1 MGDQN
6 NEAEDQHASR
16 EQERDRKQWN
26 DVAARLE
33 RLRPLCD
40 QFASEIAKESAAQD
54 RIVEFFQNAQT
65 ADDTLRKLSE
75 LGGYAQSDLIA
86 AAIRVQRVTALR
98 VADLERAI
106 ADLRA
111 AQPADP
117 TGAHPYRS
125 GQRTASR
132 CPTGGAPA
140 RPSTTGRPA
149 SRPGALRRVY
159 GALAFVG
166 ACLPSARTMVRGV
179 AGTAVVALALVAWVA
194 CVVSGA
200 AHEMERDRA
209 CERSLP

>member
-1 MGDQN
+1 MARADR
-6 NEAEDQHASR
+6 DR
-16 EQERDRKQWN
+16 MKIEQEQDAYMVQFHKSNGSYVDRDPSSGFAN
-26 DVAARLE
+26 VVGARLSN
-33 RLRPLCD
+33 D
-40 QFASEIAKESAAQD
+40 EIDRTQD
-54 RIVEFFQNAQT
+54 RIVEFLQNAQT
-65 ADDTLRKLSE
+65 ADDALRKLSE

-86 AAIRVQRVTALR
+86 VAIRVQRVTALH

-132 CPTGGAPA
+132 RPAGGAPA

-159 GALAFVG
+159 GALNRHGVALCIGGFFVG
-166 ACLPSARTMVRGV
+166 AGV
-179 AGTAVVALALVAWVA
+179 WRAL
-194 CVVSGA
+194 
-200 AHEMERDRA
+200 
-209 CERSLP
+209 